1 MGLNANEIL
10 ESLKKNK
17 YGKIMGPYLMI
28 KEQIRNALE
37 HGSMNLSKPV
47 VSFPMPPPSQHIPLT
62 LLFHQKK
69 GHWSHLWLST
79 HLALRRAST
88 IALILSG
95 HRWQEMLSFLPLLY
109 IVPGRRRAQ
118 IVPVKS
124 IQEMWCCPMCLQQ
137 HFGRGT
143 VPATWARHGQE
154 NLSLPQRRLYASR
167 EWAIESGL
175 AAWVSV
181 ASRVLW
187 SQKPSIYLSW
197 KWALWKRQCTEPSER
212 VNKHGR
218 VHHNLDLVHYTILT
232 SAASSRF

>member
-1 MGLNANEIL
+1 MHLSIDL
-10 ESLKKNK
+10 QFQISMWIHSLCH
-17 YGKIMGPYLMI
+17 L
-28 KEQIRNALE
+28 
-37 HGSMNLSKPV
+37 HH
-47 VSFPMPPPSQHIPLT
+47 QHVHLT
-62 LLFHQKK
+62 LLFHQRESY
-69 GHWSHLWLST
+69 WSHLWLPP
-79 HLALRRAST
+79 HLTLRRAWT
-88 IALILSG
+88 IIRRLSG
-95 HRWQEMLSFLPLLY
+95 HEWQEMLPFLPLLY
-109 IVPGRRRAQ
+109 IVRRRRAQ
-118 IVPVKS
+118 IVPVQS
-124 IQEMWCCPMCLQQ
+124 IAEMWCCPMCLQKLIR
-137 HFGRGT
+137 RGN
-143 VPATWARHGQE
+143 VPTTWARLGQE

-197 KWALWKRQCTEPSER
+197 KWALWQRQCTEPSER